1 MVTFVVMTTIAA
13 AVFFL
18 AYFLI
23 ALVKEERTISC
34 RRASVTSVQSAGYQ
48 SLGGEP
54 GAVIWL
60 AATTVYRV
68 ARITHSSGH
77 WRRTAPGAKQHLPEP
92 RLKLV

>member
-1 MVTFVVMTTIAA
+1 MATFVVMTTIAA

-18 AYFLI
+18 AWFLI
-23 ALVKEERTISC
+23 ALVVNEERTIR

-60 AATTVYRV
+60 APATVYKV
-68 ARITHSSGH
+68 ARITHSSGY

>member
-1 MVTFVVMTTIAA
+1 VVTLVVLTTIAA

-23 ALVKEERTISC
+23 ALVREQKTIRPHRVGS
-34 RRASVTSVQSAGYQ
+34 TSVQSVGYQ
-48 SLGGEP
+48 SLGIEP

-60 AATTVYRV
+60 APATVHKV

-77 WRRTAPGAKQHLPEP
+77 WRRTAPGAKKHLPEP